1 MSSLAGGARRGAG
14 LGPLQMARLVGVGW
28 VHHVRNISASRF
40 FLVTTIFLPVLL
52 ATVAFFMF
60 RAGAREGS
68 LLYASLGAGVMGI
81 WSSTLFGSGG
91 AIQWARREGTLE
103 VQVASPAGYFW
114 VLLPQTIATATIG
127 LYSLLATLVWGRL
140 LFGVPFSVEH
150 PLAFAL
156 AVPVTV
162 LGLGMLGLLMA
173 STFVLYRH
181 ANALSNMLEFPVLFV
196 SGLLV
201 PLSQLP
207 GWLRPVGWLLAPT
220 WGMRAVRAAALGGD
234 PWTPLGVTLGLAA
247 AYLVLGALFLR
258 LFLRLARERAT
269 LALT

>member
-1 MSSLAGGARRGAG
+1 MSAGLWRGARLLA
-14 LGPLQMARLVGVGW
+14 VGW
-28 VHHVRNISASRF
+28 RHHVRTISASRF
-40 FLVTTIFLPVLL
+40 FLVTTVFMPVLL
-52 ATVAFFMF
+52 ATVAFLMF
-60 RAGAREGS
+60 RAGTREGT

-91 AIQWARREGTLE
+91 AISWARREGTLE
-103 VQVASPAGYFW
+103 VLVASPAGYFW
-114 VLLPQTIATATIG
+114 VLLPQTLATATVG
-127 LYSLLATLVWGRL
+127 LYSLVSTLVWGRV
-140 LFGVPFSVEH
+140 LFGVPFTIEH

-207 GWLRPVGWLLAPT
+207 AWLQPVGWLLAPT
-220 WGMRAVRAAALGGD
+220 WGMRAVRAAALGGS
-234 PWTPLGVTLGLAA
+234 PWPPLGMTLALGA
-247 AYLVLGALFLR
+247 AYLVLGAGFLR
-258 LFLRLARERAT
+258 LFLRLARERAS

>member
-1 MSSLAGGARRGAG
+1 MTGNSSRGVGLRAARA
-14 LGPLQMARLVGVGW
+14 ARLIAVGW
-28 VHHVRNISASRF
+28 RHHLRNITASRF
-40 FLVTTIFLPVLL
+40 FLVTTVFLPLLL

-60 RAGAREGS
+60 RAGAREGT

-91 AIQWARREGTLE
+91 AISWARREGTLE
-103 VQVASPAGYFW
+103 VLVASPAGYFW
-114 VLLPQTIATATIG
+114 VLLPQTVATATMG
-127 LYSLLATLVWGRL
+127 LWSLVATLLWGRVV
-140 LFGVPFSVEH
+140 FGVPFTLAH
-150 PLAFAL
+150 PAAFVVS
-156 AVPVTV
+156 VPVTV
-162 LGLGMLGLLMA
+162 LALGMLGLLMA

-201 PLSQLP
+201 PLSALP
-207 GWLRPVGWLLAPT
+207 AWLRPVGWLLAPT

-234 PWTPLGVTLGLAA
+234 AWAPLGVTVGLAV
-247 AYLVLGALFLR
+247 AYLAIGALFLR

>member
-1 MSSLAGGARRGAG
+1 MTAAAAARSRRRVGRAVRLLA
-14 LGPLQMARLVGVGW
+14 VGW
-28 VHHVRNISASRF
+28 RHHVRNISASRF
-40 FLVTTIFLPVLL
+40 FLVTSVFLPILL

-60 RAGAREGS
+60 RAGAREGT

-91 AIQWARREGTLE
+91 AILWVRREGTLE
-103 VQVASPAGYFW
+103 VLVTSPTGYFW
-114 VLLPQTIATATIG
+114 VLLPQTVATATVG
-127 LYSLLATLVWGRL
+127 LYSLAATLLWGRL
-140 LFGVPFSVEH
+140 LFGVPFSIAH
-150 PLAFAL
+150 PVAFVA
-156 AVPVTV
+156 AAPVTV
-162 LGLGMLGLLMA
+162 LGLGMLGLLMT

-201 PLSQLP
+201 PLSALP
-207 GWLRPVGWLLAPT
+207 GWLQPVGWLLAPT
-220 WGMRAVRAAALGGD
+220 WGMRAVRAAALGGS
-234 PWTPLGVTLGLAA
+234 PWPPLCVTLGLAA
-247 AYLVLGALFLR
+247 AYLVLGAGFLR